1 MEKTYQPVF
10 GPEDYINV
18 HTYTAMGMC
27 YEDFE
32 RPVIGIC
39 NTWNELVPGQYN
51 LRQVADFVKKG
62 ILRAGG
68 NPVEFGAIACCDGV
82 TTGNDGDYYV
92 LPSREIIADSVEVMA
107 KAHKLDGIVLVGS
120 CDKIVPGL
128 LMGAARLNIPAI
140 FVPGGPSL
148 SGPPFGKKLKG
159 DCTCITEAMGME
171 QAGIIS
177 HEELQKLARLTDP
190 TCGSC
195 QFMGTA
201 NTMCCFAEA
210 LGMCLPGAALIPAVY
225 AERFRCAFQS
235 GEQIMRLVNLGIRP
249 RDIMTMP
256 AIQNTIKVLM
266 AVGGSTNSVIHMCAI
281 AYELGYDPAVIMEE
295 FDRISDEIPHIA
307 SVNPASYLYDC
318 EDFYKAGGIPEV
330 MKKLRVD
337 LDLSVMTVTGR
348 TMEENIDGYIN
359 LYPGNSDLIRSLDN
373 PHTTLGGIAI
383 LRGNL
388 APETGVSKPAAIH
401 ESVRRFT
408 GRAVC
413 FNSQEDCVKALEQ
426 RRIQKGDVVVI
437 RYEGPKG
444 GPGMRE
450 MYAPLKMLNG
460 QGLAL
465 DTALVTDGR
474 VSGTNNGC
482 YVVHVSPE
490 AAVGGPIALVEN
502 GDIITIDVLE
512 KKLELHVSDEE
523 LARRRAEW
531 HYQPKKVSGYLARY
545 AALAASGSQGCVL
558 DWKGISKHE

>member
-502 GDIITIDVLE
+502 GDTITIDVLE

-531 HYQPKKVSGYLARY
+531 HYQPKEVSGYLARY

>member
-1 MEKTYQPVF
+1 MKKTYKPVF

-18 HTYTAMGMC
+18 HTYTAMGMS

-32 RPVIGIC
+32 LPVIGIC
-39 NTWNELVPGQYN
+39 NTWNEIVPGQYN
-51 LRQVADFVKKG
+51 LRQVSDFVKKG

-68 NPVEFGAIACCDGV
+68 NPVEFGTIACCDGV
-82 TTGNDGDYYV
+82 TTGNDGDYYI

-128 LMGAARLNIPAI
+128 LMGAARLNIPTI
-140 FVPGGPSL
+140 YIPGGPSL

-171 QAGIIS
+171 QAGVIT
-177 HEELQKLARLTDP
+177 HAELQKLARLTDP

-225 AERFRCAFQS
+225 AERFRCAFQT
-235 GEQIMRLVNLGIRP
+235 GEQIVRLVKTGIKP
-249 RDIMTMP
+249 KDIMTRE
-256 AIQNTIKVLM
+256 AIRNTIKVMM

-281 AYELGYDPAVIMEE
+281 AHELGYDPDEIMNE
-295 FDRISDEIPHIA
+295 FDQISAEIPHIA
-307 SVNPASYLYDC
+307 SVNPASYIYDC

-330 MKKLRVD
+330 MKKLREH
-337 LDLSVMTVTGR
+337 LDLSVMTVTGK
-348 TMEENIDGYIN
+348 TMEENINTYIN
-359 LYPGNSDLIRSLDN
+359 LYPDNQDLIRDMDN

-383 LRGNL
+383 MRGNL
-388 APETGVSKPAAIH
+388 APDTGVSKPAAIH

-408 GRAVC
+408 GKAVC
-413 FNSQEDCVKALEQ
+413 FDSQEDCVKALEQ
-426 RRIQKGDVVVI
+426 CRIKKGDVVVV

-465 DTALVTDGR
+465 DTALITDGR

-490 AAVGGPIALVEN
+490 AAVGGPIALVED
-502 GDIITIDVLE
+502 GDEITIDVIE

-523 LARRRAEW
+523 LAHRRENW
-531 HYQPKKVSGYLARY
+531 KFTPKPVGGFLARY
-545 AALAASGSQGCVL
+545 AALATSGSRGCVL
-558 DWKGISKHE
+558 DWKGLCKHE